1 MSFRMCRKKLK
12 RWWKLGLAS
21 VLLTVAGSSCGI
33 FGNKKESSKTAQSS
47 QDLGCL
53 DSLSPKFGRY
63 LDGKIE
69 EKEWVGI
76 FDCVVEQV
84 NFFKEYVAGAD
95 ARGYTQA
102 DIAFLIRTYLV
113 KAKPV
118 SNAFVKSIFE
128 IKAGVFGGD
137 ADVLTKADLDRFNQF
152 MLFLKGE
159 TVALLKP
166 LQNHR
171 LSPSSRTYLEL
182 ADATAVITD
191 HLANYLTPRI
201 GAYSIA
207 KESFI
212 PFAKEMMH
220 LFDYDSRKVDEYE
233 ELVRSVKVLLADGSK
248 DAIEAWAW
256 PKIFRE
262 AGAFAG
268 LYLAY
273 QGVDELKFTDDLQ
286 RDEYYFEL
294 VIRAHQYVNRLVG
307 SNRNAIAYNR
317 IFQVIDALP
326 EGALDQKLR
335 DAVKKSFGPLIE
347 RTLTGKTPGAVDSA
361 AVGKAFEL
369 VEAGLRGQIWAK
381 RIFKNLRATT
391 TAEAFQREAFRQI
404 ERSSS
409 PQDKQAIV
417 ELIKVAKDFIGL
429 YTEDDSVMKFTR
441 ETTRTRTVRQI
452 VNMNWYRK
460 LMRHIFKQYAT
471 GPDHV
476 ATVDDLTR
484 LSTDFGEIL
493 KAIGKFAP
501 DITYESV
508 AAKRFREANLF
519 MPNSNGDE
527 YVSEDES
534 VYYIA
539 VLVSSGTMTGRIW
552 DKITDTGRLCPI
564 VGTDEMGNAAVAVK
578 CFREIYFGRIEEFL
592 GRFPGLVMGY
602 RGLNT
607 DEQSNF
613 IRNLEVAGRKSGE
626 SESPIGT
633 YDIDSYSAL
642 AHYVESAVI
651 RFDTNGDEVLDRDEI
666 LDNVYPIFKRELSK
680 VDGAPQDEL
689 MLKGLLT
696 YLFRFGKIPTTKSEK
711 AHYVWWFSKRWL
723 SGGLAWTSVQGDRF
737 DIYNILAMISS
748 M

>member
-33 FGNKKESSKTAQSS
+33 FGNKKEPSKTVSSS

-53 DSLSPKFGRY
+53 DSLSPKITRY

-69 EKEWVGI
+69 EAEWVGI

-84 NFFKEYVAGAD
+84 NFFKEYVAGD
-95 ARGYTQA
+95 DPRGYTQT

-113 KAKPV
+113 KGKPI

-137 ADVLTKADLDRFNQF
+137 ADILTKADLDRFNQF
-152 MLFLKGE
+152 VLFLKGE

-171 LSPSSRTYLEL
+171 LSPNARTYLEL
-182 ADATAVITD
+182 ADATAVVSD
-191 HLANYLTPRI
+191 HLASYLTPRV
-201 GAYSIA
+201 GAYAIP

-233 ELVRSVKVLLADGSK
+233 ELVRSVKVLIADGSK

-268 LYLAY
+268 LFLAY
-273 QGVDELKFTDDLQ
+273 QGTEKLSFQDDLQ
-286 RDEYYFEL
+286 KDEYLFEL
-294 VIRAHQYVNRLVG
+294 VIRAHQYVNRLIG
-307 SNRNAIAYNR
+307 SNRNAIAYDR
-317 IFQVIDALP
+317 VFQVIDALP
-326 EGALDQKLR
+326 EGTLDAKVR
-335 DAVKKSFGPLIE
+335 EAVKASFDAIIE
-347 RTLTGKTPGAVDSA
+347 RALAGKTPGAVDSA
-361 AVGKAFEL
+361 AISKAFEL
-369 VEAGLRGQIWAK
+369 IESGLRGQIWTK
-381 RIFKNLRATT
+381 RIFKNLRSTT

-417 ELIKVAKDFIGL
+417 ELIKVAKDFVGL
-429 YTEDDSVMKFTR
+429 YTEDDSLMKFTR

-452 VNMNWYRK
+452 VNMSWYRR

-476 ATVDDLTR
+476 ATVEDLTR

-493 KAIGKFAP
+493 KAFGKFAP
-501 DITYESV
+501 DVTYESV

-527 YVSEDES
+527 YVSEDEA

-539 VLVSSGTMTGRIW
+539 VLVSAGTMTGRIW
-552 DKITDTGRLCPI
+552 NKITDTQRLCPI
-564 VGTDEMGNAAVAVK
+564 VGTDEMGNAAISIK
-578 CFREIYFGRIEEFL
+578 CFRDVYFNRIEEFL
-592 GRFPGLVMGY
+592 GRFPGLISGY
-602 RGLNT
+602 RALTG
-607 DEQSNF
+607 DEQANF
-613 IRNLEVAGRKSGE
+613 MRDIEVAGRKNGQTE
-626 SESPIGT
+626 NPIGT

-651 RFDTNGDEVLDRDEI
+651 RFDTNGDEILDRDEI
-666 LDNVYPIFKRELSK
+666 LDNVYPIFRGELAK
-680 VDGAPQDEL
+680 VDGAPQSEL
-689 MLKGLLT
+689 MLRGLLT
-696 YLFRFGKIPTTKSEK
+696 YLFRFGKIPTTKSEQ

-723 SGGLAWTSVQGDRF
+723 VGDLAWTSVQGSRF
-737 DIYNILAMISS
+737 DIYSILAMLTS